1 MILHSFM
8 VFHLA
13 MTAAKVR
20 RRAKTSFWVN
30 CVHLYVD
37 IGLSQVLISKIQE
50 FTHQYKQRKNE
61 VTNQQTL
68 LL

>member
-1 MILHSFM
+1 MILHFFM

-13 MTAAKVR
+13 MTAATVR

-50 FTHQYKQRKNE
+50 FTQLKNE

>member
-50 FTHQYKQRKNE
+50 FTQLKNE

>member
-1 MILHSFM
+1 M

-50 FTHQYKQRKNE
+50 FTQLKNE
-61 VTNQQTL
+61 VTYQQTL

>member
-50 FTHQYKQRKNE
+50 FTQLKNE
-61 VTNQQTL
+61 VTYQQTL

>member
-1 MILHSFM
+1 MILDFFM

-13 MTAAKVR
+13 MTAATVR

-50 FTHQYKQRKNE
+50 FTQLKNE